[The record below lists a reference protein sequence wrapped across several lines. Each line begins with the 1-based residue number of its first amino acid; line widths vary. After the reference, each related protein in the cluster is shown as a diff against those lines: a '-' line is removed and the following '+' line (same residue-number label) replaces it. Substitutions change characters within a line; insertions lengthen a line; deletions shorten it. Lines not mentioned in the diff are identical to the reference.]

1 MPLKRQQPNR
11 TESARVTAFTF
22 KTIPQG
28 AATTACSGSTPLRR
42 KAAVISMKIVMSPRS
57 LMARGFAA
65 ATANA
70 MGQDRRT

>member
-28 AATTACSGSTPLRR
+28 AATTACSGI
-42 KAAVISMKIVMSPRS
+42 AAP
-57 LMARGFAA
+57 AEG
-65 ATANA
+65 
-70 MGQDRRT
+70 GGH